1 MDYSATFARHF
12 ARLVWLL
19 MNESASVDEQKASL
33 RALVATVKTEP
44 VTLAA
49 IDWQLHADETVVPL
63 ALTGV
68 QEVLSRM
75 RAHAVR
81 QMRFAAG
88 TKAADLL
95 GLARILAADDAPA
108 NDAAMHFRGKLHALA
123 AKMIK
128 VEMVEPER
136 PAEAKSFSEQ
146 VTEIRP
152 MSETTDPS
160 ARTTRRAASP
170 AVAPP
175 PPGSEPARARTP
187 AHEVMKQSPGEL
199 FAALR
204 TSSDVDTATQV
215 LDDLVLLAEHA
226 MRVGK
231 APVVLEAFHGLVTRE
246 RDLTEGDMKRAY
258 VMAIRRMSK
267 PALLRVIATQ
277 IVRKSES
284 QGDCVDVL
292 QRMGEDGADAVIE
305 QISHAQT
312 SADRQQLFHV
322 LGRLDAA
329 VAALVRML
337 GDSRWFV
344 ARNAADLLG
353 ELCATDA
360 EGSLVALL
368 RHSDDRVRRA
378 ATNAL
383 LKLGTP
389 EAMKAAYAALGD
401 ASPQVRMHAAAAMSD
416 KKDSKTATTLIR
428 AIESEQNG
436 DVQMAMIAALGKVAT
451 PDAVQRLMRIAEPDN
466 RVFKKK
472 TTTLR
477 VAAVQALGEA
487 RTPAALAALKE
498 LLADKDREVRESAT
512 RVLAHAG
519 A

>member
-19 MNESASVDEQKASL
+19 TNESGSVDEQKAAL
-33 RALVATVKTEP
+33 RALVAIVKTSP
-44 VTLAA
+44 VSLGAE
-49 IDWQLHADETVVPL
+49 DWQLTADDTAVPV

-68 QEVLSRM
+68 QDVLSRM
-75 RAHAVR
+75 NAHAVR
-81 QMRFAAG
+81 WIRFGVG
-88 TKAADLL
+88 TKPADLL
-95 GLARILAADDAPA
+95 GIARLLVSEAPA
-108 NDAAMHFRGKLHALA
+108 ENPATQFRGKLHALA
-123 AKMIK
+123 PKT
-128 VEMVEPER
+128 VEVETLDPLPPE
-136 PAEAKSFSEQ
+136 PKSFSEQ
-146 VTEIRP
+146 VTEIKP
-152 MSETTDPS
+152 VQDALPS
-160 ARTTRRAASP
+160 AVAKPTAASP
-170 AVAPP
+170 AAASEAP
-175 PPGSEPARARTP
+175 RARTP
-187 AHEVMKQSPGEL
+187 AHEVLKQSPQEL

-204 TSSDVDTATQV
+204 TSGDAESATQV
-215 LDDLVLLAEHA
+215 LDDIVLLAEHA

-231 APVVLEAFHGLVTRE
+231 AAVVLEAAHGLVQRE
-246 RDLTEGDMKRAY
+246 RDLTEGEMKRAY

-267 PALLRVIATQ
+267 PALLRVVATQ
-277 IVRKSES
+277 IVRKPES
-284 QGDCVDVL
+284 TPECVEVL

-312 SADRQQLFHV
+312 PTDRQRQFQVLSQLE
-322 LGRLDAA
+322 AA
-329 VAALVRML
+329 VPALIRML

-353 ELCATDA
+353 ELDAHDA
-360 EGSLVALL
+360 EGALVGLL
-368 RHSDDRVRRA
+368 RHTDDRVRRS

-401 ASPQVRMHAAAAMSD
+401 SSPQVRMHAAAAISD
-416 KKDSKTATTLIR
+416 RRDSKTATTLIR

-436 DVQMAMIAALGKVAT
+436 DVQLAMIAALGKIAT

-472 TTTLR
+472 TSALR

-487 RTPAALAALKE
+487 RTQQALAALKE

>member
-19 MNESASVDEQKASL
+19 TNESGSVDEQKAAL
-33 RALVATVKTEP
+33 RALVAIVKTDS
-44 VTLAA
+44 VSLAA
-49 IDWQLHADETVVPL
+49 DDWQLSADDTVVPA

-75 RAHAVR
+75 SAYGVR
-81 QMRFAAG
+81 WIRFGVA

-95 GLARILAADDAPA
+95 GIARLLVADAPPT
-108 NDAAMHFRGKLHALA
+108 NAAIHFRGKLHALA
-123 AKMIK
+123 ARTVE
-128 VEMVEPER
+128 VEMLDPLPPEP
-136 PAEAKSFSEQ
+136 KSFSEQ
-146 VTEIRP
+146 VTEIKP
-152 MSETTDPS
+152 VPDALPTAQATP
-160 ARTTRRAASP
+160 AAKP
-170 AVAPP
+170 AAAPLATPAAEP
-175 PPGSEPARARTP
+175 PRARTP
-187 AHEVMKQSPGEL
+187 AHEVLKQSPQEL

-204 TSSDVDTATQV
+204 TSGDSDSATQV

-231 APVVLEAFHGLVTRE
+231 AAVVVETAHGLVTRE
-246 RDLTEGDMKRAY
+246 RELTEGDMKRAY

-267 PALLRVIATQ
+267 PALLRVVATQ
-277 IVRKSES
+277 IVRKPES
-284 QGDCVDVL
+284 KEECVDVL

-312 SADRQQLFHV
+312 AADRQLLYLVLSQLE
-322 LGRLDAA
+322 AA
-329 VAALVRML
+329 VPALVRML

-353 ELCATDA
+353 ELNAHDA
-360 EGSLVALL
+360 EGALVGLL
-368 RHSDDRVRRA
+368 RHTDDRVRRS

-401 ASPQVRMHAAAAMSD
+401 SSPQVRMHAAAAISD
-416 KKDSKTATTLIR
+416 RRDSKTATTLIR
-428 AIESEQNG
+428 AIETEQNG
-436 DVQMAMIAALGKVAT
+436 DVQLAMIAALGKIAT

-466 RVFKKK
+466 RVFRKK
-472 TTTLR
+472 TTSLR

-487 RTPAALAALKE
+487 RTPAALAALKD

-519 A
+519 P

>member
-19 MNESASVDEQKASL
+19 TNESASVDEQKASL

-44 VTLAA
+44 VSLTS
-49 IDWQLHADETVVPL
+49 IDWQLHADNTVVPP

-75 RAHAVR
+75 GAHAVR
-81 QMRFAAG
+81 QIRFGAG
-88 TKAADLL
+88 TSAADLL

-108 NDAAMHFRGKLHALA
+108 DDPAVHFRGKLHALA
-123 AKMIK
+123 AKLIK
-128 VEMVEPER
+128 VDMEQSDR
-136 PAEAKSFSEQ
+136 PVEAKSFSEQ

-152 MSETTDPS
+152 ISERTDPTAHAS
-160 ARTTRRAASP
+160 KAAAP
-170 AVAPP
+170 ASSREA
-175 PPGSEPARARTP
+175 EPARTRTP
-187 AHEVMKQSPGEL
+187 AHEVMKQSPAEL

-204 TSSDVDTATQV
+204 TSIDADTATQV

-231 APVVLEAFHGLVTRE
+231 APVVLEAFHGLVIRE
-246 RDLTEGDMKRAY
+246 RELDEGDMKRSY

-277 IVRKSES
+277 IVRKTDS
-284 QGDCVDVL
+284 QGDCIDVL

-312 SADRQQLFHV
+312 SADRQQLFQV
-322 LGRLDAA
+322 LSRLDDA

-360 EGSLVALL
+360 EGALVALL
-368 RHSDDRVRRA
+368 RHTDDRVRRA

-389 EAMKAAYAALGD
+389 EAMKAAYAALSD

-428 AIESEQNG
+428 AIENEQNG

-451 PDAVQRLMRIAEPDN
+451 PDAVQRLVRIAEPDY

-472 TTTLR
+472 TPALR

-487 RTPAALAALKE
+487 RTPQALAALKE

-512 RVLAHAG
+512 RVLAHAS